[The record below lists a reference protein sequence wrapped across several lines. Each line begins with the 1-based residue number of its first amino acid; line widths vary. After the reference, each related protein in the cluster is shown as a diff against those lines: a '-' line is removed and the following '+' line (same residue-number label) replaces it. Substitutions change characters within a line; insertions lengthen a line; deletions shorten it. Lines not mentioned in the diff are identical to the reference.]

1 MFYCVAQQLGID
13 EAIKKFKGRC
23 SFKQYIKSKPV
34 RWGIKVFCVCCSLTG
49 YLWNGTI
56 YVGKNESDED
66 QQQEL
71 SATHVLVRNLLRP
84 LSGKNHIAHMDNW
97 FSSIPLF
104 NDLATMKIW
113 CCGTVRVNRK
123 GLCNKVTMKKSEESK
138 LKKNPGTIRWASYGP
153 LCYIAWFAKRPVH
166 LLTNCYSP
174 VSRSDNDS
182 SSVMHWFSE
191 NGEKVHKEIPRPPA
205 VHSYNLYMGA
215 VDMFDQYR
223 SYVNVEIRSRKFWHP
238 IFWFMVES
246 ALINSWLLY
255 KATRV
260 LSLLPLQYNLFTFR
274 KSIALALAA
283 HWEKMGCRN
292 KTFTTP
298 TPTKSMM
305 HSNSQIRVHLRKLN
319 FDDEIRFTGT
329 DLHVSQFEPIPLK
342 QGSKLEVRQMRC
354 QLCKKRRTSF
364 WCRQCKKPLCKG
376 VCFSNYHTK
385 PASPV
390 AKKG

>member
-1 MFYCVAQQLGID
+1 
-13 EAIKKFKGRC
+13 
-23 SFKQYIKSKPV
+23 
-34 RWGIKVFCVCCSLTG
+34 
-49 YLWNGTI
+49 
-56 YVGKNESDED
+56 
-66 QQQEL
+66 
-71 SATHVLVRNLLRP
+71 
-84 LSGKNHIAHMDNW
+84 
-97 FSSIPLF
+97 
-104 NDLATMKIW
+104 
-113 CCGTVRVNRK
+113 
-123 GLCNKVTMKKSEESK
+123 
-138 LKKNPGTIRWASYGP
+138 
-153 LCYIAWFAKRPVH
+153 
-166 LLTNCYSP
+166 
-174 VSRSDNDS
+174 
-182 SSVMHWFSE
+182 MHWFSE
-191 NGEKVHKEIPRPPA
+191 NGEKVQKEIPRPPA

-292 KTFTTP
+292 K
-298 TPTKSMM
+298 SMM

-342 QGSKLEVRQMRC
+342 QGSKLKVRQMLPALQKEKNQLLVQTVQETIVQRC
-354 QLCKKRRTSF
+354 VFLKLPHQTCLSSCKKRMMKRVFLAT
-364 WCRQCKKPLCKG
+364 
-376 VCFSNYHTK
+376 V
-385 PASPV
+385 
-390 AKKG
+390 